1 MKCLCVMMWL
11 EDFVNSVSVVSLQLC
26 SFTLI
31 NEMLIITAIACWFL
45 KYNSANLPI
54 PAAVV
59 Q

>member
-1 MKCLCVMMWL
+1 MWL